1 LCSSEHNEGELP
13 PGCKQPVGKTAARL
27 QAAGRVWGGM
37 NREEFASGKLV
48 LDRPAEAVARI
59 EIRNPG
65 KRNAL
70 DHEILDGLASLMEEL
85 DDGIAT
91 RCVIL
96 TGSEGMF
103 SAGYDIG
110 DIPDEVFAEEAE
122 RLVAHP
128 FSRAIEAVERFPFPT
143 LAAIN
148 GHALGGGLELALSC
162 DLRIAARGVK
172 LGMPPAKLGLIY
184 SHTGL
189 QKFLDTVGPARTRE
203 LFFIGRNIEADRA
216 EQIGLLNGVTDADR
230 VDQEAIE
237 LAGEI
242 AGNAPISLRGNKQ
255 IINKLVTFGRLSEQ
269 EEREV
274 IELRL
279 SSFRTHD
286 FREGVRAFGEK
297 RKPRWEGH

>member
-1 LCSSEHNEGELP
+1 MPDHDSTEL
-13 PGCKQPVGKTAARL
+13 
-27 QAAGRVWGGM
+27 
-37 NREEFASGKLV
+37 ASGKLL
-48 LDRPAEAVARI
+48 LDRPAEAVARLVI
-59 EIRNPG
+59 GNPG

-70 DHEILDGLASLMEEL
+70 DHEILDAIATTMGEL
-85 DDGIAT
+85 EDGIET
-91 RCVIL
+91 RCVII
-96 TGSEGMF
+96 TGSDGMF

-148 GHALGGGLELALSC
+148 GHALGGGLELAVTC
-162 DLRIAARGVK
+162 DLRIAAAGTK

-184 SHTGL
+184 SHTGI

-203 LFFIGRNIEADRA
+203 LFFTGRNVTAERA
-216 EQIGLLNGVTDADR
+216 EQIGLVHEVASR
-230 VDQEAIE
+230 EQIEAAAVE
-237 LAGEI
+237 LAAEI
-242 AGNAPISLRGNKQ
+242 AGNAPVSLKGNKQ
-255 IINKLVTFGRLSEQ
+255 IINALLTFAPLSESL
-269 EEREV
+269 EREL

-279 SSFRTHD
+279 SSFRTED

-297 RKPRWEGH
+297 RKPRWQGR

>member
-1 LCSSEHNEGELP
+1 VNEL
-13 PGCKQPVGKTAARL
+13 
-27 QAAGRVWGGM
+27 
-37 NREEFASGKLV
+37 ASGKLV
-48 LDRPAEAVARI
+48 HDRPAEAVARI
-59 EIRNPG
+59 TIRNPA

-70 DHEILDGLASLMEEL
+70 DHEILDGIATVMAEL

-96 TGSEGMF
+96 TGTEGMF

-128 FSRAIEAVERFPFPT
+128 FSRAIEAVQAFPFPT
-143 LAAIN
+143 LAALN
-148 GHALGGGLELALSC
+148 GHALGGGLELALTC

-189 QKFLDTVGPARTRE
+189 QKFLDSVGPARTRE
-203 LFFIGRNIEADRA
+203 LFFTGRNIDADRA
-216 EQIGLLNGVTDADR
+216 EQIGLVHEVIQSEELDET
-230 VDQEAIE
+230 AIA
-237 LAGEI
+237 LAAEI
-242 AGNAPISLRGNKQ
+242 AGNAPVSLKGNKE
-255 IINKLVTFGRLSEQ
+255 IINKLVTFGRLSKQ
-269 EEREV
+269 DEEEV
-274 IELRL
+274 INLRL
-279 SSFRTHD
+279 SSFGTHD

-297 RKPRWEGH
+297 RKPHWEGR